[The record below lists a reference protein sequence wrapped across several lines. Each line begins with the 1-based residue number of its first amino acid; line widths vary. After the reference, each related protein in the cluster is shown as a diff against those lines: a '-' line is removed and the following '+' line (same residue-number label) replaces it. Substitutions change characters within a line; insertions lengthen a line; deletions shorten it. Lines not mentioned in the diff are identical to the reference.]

1 MDRNIHIALNNM
13 RNIGSELTI
22 NSQNMANVN
31 VPGYRADLVVTREAQ
46 AVQSFDEFRSRVF
59 SQQGKEALF
68 SSEQGSLQNTGEPM
82 DAAIRGEGYFMIAP
96 ATGGEPAL
104 SRRGDFGF
112 DSERFITDGA
122 GSRLL
127 DTEMNPIQ
135 LPEARRIV
143 VEETGQIQVELFG
156 APEGT
161 FVPGPIIG
169 TTTAEGVDLVKSV
182 DGHIRPSKD
191 EPLPKPD
198 QRARISQGFLESSNV
213 NTITALVKNIESQR
227 QFEMSV
233 KFISLAQEID
243 EGTSRIMRLPQG

>member
-13 RNIGSELTI
+13 RNIGSELTV

-31 VPGYRADLVVTREAQ
+31 VPGYRADLVVMREAQ
-46 AVQSFDEFRSRVF
+46 AVQSFEEFRSRVF

-68 SSEQGSLQNTGEPM
+68 SSEQGNLENTGEPM

-96 ATGGEPAL
+96 VTGGDPAL

-127 DTEMNPIQ
+127 DTDMNPIQ
-135 LPEARRIV
+135 VPEARRIV

-156 APEGT
+156 APDGT
-161 FVPGPIIG
+161 FVPGPIIA
-169 TTTAEGVDLVKSV
+169 TTVAAGVDLVKSI

-191 EPLPKPD
+191 EPLPEPD

-243 EGTSRIMRLPQG
+243 ESTSRIMRLPQG

>member
-1 MDRNIHIALNNM
+1 MDRNIHIALNSM
-13 RNIGSELTI
+13 RNIGSELTV

-31 VPGYRADLVVTREAQ
+31 VPGYRADLVATREAQ
-46 AVQSFDEFRSRVF
+46 ALQSFDEFRSRVF
-59 SQQGKEALF
+59 SRQGKETLF
-68 SSEQGSLQNTGEPM
+68 SAEQGAMQNTGEPM

-96 ATGGEPAL
+96 ATGGDPAL

-112 DSERFITDGA
+112 DSERFIIDGA

-127 DTEMNPIQ
+127 DTDMNPIQ

-161 FVPGPIIG
+161 FVPGPIIA
-169 TTTAEGVDLVKSV
+169 TTSAADVKLSKSI
-182 DGHIRPSKD
+182 DSHIRPSNGD
-191 EPLPKPD
+191 PLPEPD

-227 QFEMSV
+227 KFEMSV

-243 EGTSRIMRLPQG
+243 EGTSRIMRLPQ

>member
-1 MDRNIHIALNNM
+1 
-13 RNIGSELTI
+13 
-22 NSQNMANVN
+22 
-31 VPGYRADLVVTREAQ
+31 
-46 AVQSFDEFRSRVF
+46 
-59 SQQGKEALF
+59 
-68 SSEQGSLQNTGEPM
+68 M

-96 ATGGEPAL
+96 VTGGDPAL

-127 DTEMNPIQ
+127 DTDMNPIQ

-156 APEGT
+156 APDGT
-161 FVPGPIIG
+161 FVPGPIIA
-169 TTTAEGVDLVKSV
+169 TTVAAGVDLVKSI
-182 DGHIRPSKD
+182 DGHIRPSKN
-191 EPLPKPD
+191 EPLPEPD

-243 EGTSRIMRLPQG
+243 ESTSRIMRLPQG

>member
-13 RNIGSELTI
+13 RNIGSELTV

-31 VPGYRADLVVTREAQ
+31 VPGYRADLVVTREAK

-82 DAAIRGEGYFMIAP
+82 DAAIRGEGYFMISP

-135 LPEARRIV
+135 LSEARRIV

-169 TTTAEGVDLVKSV
+169 TTIAEGVDLVKSV

-191 EPLPKPD
+191 EPLPEPD